1 MGHGDKEAHFWPK
14 RLDFFTKELKTKVN
28 MIAAGNY
35 HCVAV
40 TEDQQL
46 YTWGRG
52 LYGVLGNGG
61 NGESLVPLLNE
72 EFEW

>member
-1 MGHGDKEAHFWPK
+1 
-14 RLDFFTKELKTKVN
+14 